1 MLFGFKLRR
10 TAQATHGGNNA
21 WQCLAICGGRK
32 NPRLSHGAGKIR
44 KKFNLWQFQTT
55 SPWLLRR
62 HRGIEMPEQS
72 CARLIRVASLKIPMI
87 RNRVD
92 LLAQAA
98 TIMVYN
104 LAAGIPFCKADSCI
118 AHF

>member
-1 MLFGFKLRR
+1 
-10 TAQATHGGNNA
+10 
-21 WQCLAICGGRK
+21 
-32 NPRLSHGAGKIR
+32 
-44 KKFNLWQFQTT
+44 
-55 SPWLLRR
+55 
-62 HRGIEMPEQS
+62 MPEQS
-72 CARLIRVASLKIPMI
+72 YARLIRFASLKIPMT